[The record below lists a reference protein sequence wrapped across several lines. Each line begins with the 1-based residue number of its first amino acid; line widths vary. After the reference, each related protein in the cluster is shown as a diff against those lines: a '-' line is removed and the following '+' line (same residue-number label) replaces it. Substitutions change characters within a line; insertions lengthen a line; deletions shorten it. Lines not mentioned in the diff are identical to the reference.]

1 MNIAKFLT
9 VAQAVSLAGTSK
21 GAGIAKSIVGTT
33 GHGTANGLRYAAD
46 GVDWITDKAEA
57 GCDIVADWAM
67 AKVIDMANEAMQFE
81 KFKQQY
87 EAIDKSKTGDAKPQE
102 ESELRKKFE
111 ARKKAMKEAEAEAK
125 TMPTEV
131 EEDLIDDIE
140 IITAI

>member
-111 ARKKAMKEAEAEAK
+111 ARKKAMKEAEAK
-125 TMPTEV
+125 TMTTEI

>member
-87 EAIDKSKTGDAKPQE
+87 EAIDKSKAGDAKPQE

-111 ARKKAMKEAEAEAK
+111 ARKKAMKEAEAK

>member
-87 EAIDKSKTGDAKPQE
+87 EAIDKNKTGDAKSQE

-111 ARKKAMKEAEAEAK
+111 ARKKAMKEAEAK
-125 TMPTEV
+125 TMPTEA

>member
-1 MNIAKFLT
+1 MNIAKFFS

-81 KFKQQY
+81 KFKQQC
-87 EAIDKSKTGDAKPQE
+87 EAIDKNKTSDAKPQE

-111 ARKKAMKEAEAEAK
+111 ARKKAMKEAEAE

>member
-1 MNIAKFLT
+1 MNYEHRKVFNR
-9 VAQAVSLAGTSK
+9 S
-21 GAGIAKSIVGTT
+21 T
-33 GHGTANGLRYAAD
+33 GRIFSWYFQGGRHCEEYRRNYRTAD

-81 KFKQQY
+81 KFKQQC
-87 EAIDKSKTGDAKPQE
+87 EAIDKNKTGDAKPQE

-111 ARKKAMKEAEAEAK
+111 ARKKAMKEAEAK

>member
-81 KFKQQY
+81 KFKQQC
-87 EAIDKSKTGDAKPQE
+87 EAIDKNKTGDAKPRE

-111 ARKKAMKEAEAEAK
+111 ARKKAMKEAEAK

>member
-111 ARKKAMKEAEAEAK
+111 ARKKAMKEAEAK

>member
-81 KFKQQY
+81 KFKQQC

-111 ARKKAMKEAEAEAK
+111 ARKKAMKEAEAK

>member
-87 EAIDKSKTGDAKPQE
+87 EAIDKNKTGDAKPQE

-111 ARKKAMKEAEAEAK
+111 ARKKAMKEAEAK

>member
-102 ESELRKKFE
+102 DSELRKKFE
-111 ARKKAMKEAEAEAK
+111 ARKKAMKEAEAK

>member
-9 VAQAVSLAGTSK
+9 VAQAVSLAGTSR
-21 GAGIAKSIVGTT
+21 GAGIAKNIVGTT
-33 GHGTANGLRYAAD
+33 GHGTANGLRYAAN

-81 KFKQQY
+81 KFKQQC
-87 EAIDKSKTGDAKPQE
+87 EAIDKEKKTPE
-102 ESELRKKFE
+102 NELKKKFE
-111 ARKKAMKEAEAEAK
+111 ARKQAMKEAEAK
-125 TMPTEV
+125 TMPA

-140 IITAI
+140 IIAAI

>member
-87 EAIDKSKTGDAKPQE
+87 ETIDKSKTGDAKPQE

-111 ARKKAMKEAEAEAK
+111 ARKKAMKEAEAK